1 MGDVIVVVICKNE
14 MRYLR
19 EFVDYHL
26 GLGFDR
32 IVIGDN
38 NDTDGERYDEL
49 LKDRI
54 SEGKVQIVDLR
65 GKQGFQKIFYNTLP
79 NYGVT
84 YEWAAFID
92 TDEFITFSD
101 LGKKIF
107 GNNIKNFLSSRTYV
121 TAYKLNWRIYGDN
134 GHIEYEDKPV
144 IERFP
149 EPLDEKVTFHYKFP
163 ENYHVKSILHRSE
176 PVHFTNNP
184 HGVNECEHYYT
195 PSGAKVPGGPFCEL
209 LEYSVLYVRH
219 YYTKS
224 LQEWCENKLGRSYA
238 DYLRSDKV
246 DYYPLKD
253 YFIYNEWTKE
263 KQKWMDEHE
272 YVYKLEYV
280 PSAIT
285 ENQ

>member
-1 MGDVIVVVICKNE
+1 MIVKNE

-19 EFVDYHL
+19 EFVEYHL
-26 GLGFDR
+26 GLGFDQ
-32 IVIGDN
+32 IIIGDN
-38 NDTDGERYDEL
+38 NDVDGERYDDL
-49 LKDRI
+49 LADLI
-54 SEGKVQIVDLR
+54 SEDMVKIINLR
-65 GKQGFQKIFYNTLP
+65 GLQGVQKIFYNAIKEH
-79 NYGVT
+79 VK

-107 GNNIKNFLSSRTYV
+107 GNNIKNFLTSRSYV

-134 GHIEYEDKPV
+134 GHILYEDKPV
-144 IERFP
+144 LERFP
-149 EPLDEKVTFHYKFP
+149 EPLDEKVTFHYNFP
-163 ENYHVKSILHRSE
+163 ENYHVKSILHWSE

-195 PSGAKVPGGPFCEL
+195 PLGYPVHGGPFNENI
-209 LEYSVLYVRH
+209 EYEILYVRH

-238 DYLRSDKV
+238 DYLRSDAI

-253 YFIYNEWTKE
+253 YFIYNEWTE
-263 KQKWMDEHE
+263 DKQRFLDENG
-272 YVYKLEYV
+272 YRYKHG
-280 PSAIT
+280 
-285 ENQ
+285 

>member
-1 MGDVIVVVICKNE
+1 MDKVIVVMIVKNE

-19 EFVDYHL
+19 EFVEYHL
-26 GLGFDR
+26 ALGFDQ

-38 NDTDGERYDEL
+38 NDLDGETYDDL
-49 LKDRI
+49 LGDLI
-54 SEGKVQIVDLR
+54 AEDKVVIVNLR
-65 GKQGFQKIFYNTLP
+65 GKEGVQKIFYNAIKEHIK
-79 NYGVT
+79 

-92 TDEFITFSD
+92 TDEFITFSEI
-101 LGKKIF
+101 GKRIF
-107 GNNIKNFLSSRTYV
+107 GNNIKNFLASRSYV

-144 IERFP
+144 LERFP

-163 ENYHVKSILHRSE
+163 ENYHVKSILHWSE

-195 PSGAKVPGGPFCEL
+195 PAGVKVPGGPFCEL
-209 LEYSVLYVRH
+209 LEYSILYVRH

-253 YFIYNEWTKE
+253 YFIYNRWTKE
-263 KQKWMDEHE
+263 KQKWMDEHG
-272 YVYKLEYV
+272 YIYKLEYV
-280 PSAIT
+280 PSATT

>member
-1 MGDVIVVVICKNE
+1 MDKVIVVMIVKNE

-26 GLGFDR
+26 DLGFDQ

-38 NDTDGERYDEL
+38 NDVDGERYDGL
-49 LKDRI
+49 LADFI
-54 SEGKVQIVDLR
+54 SEDKVKIINLR
-65 GKQGFQKIFYNTLP
+65 GLQGVQKIFYNAIKEH
-79 NYGVT
+79 VK

-107 GNNIKNFLSSRTYV
+107 GNNIKNFLTSRSYV

-134 GHIEYEDKPV
+134 GHILYENKPV
-144 IERFP
+144 LERFP
-149 EPLDEKVTFHYKFP
+149 EPLDEKVTFHYNFP
-163 ENYHVKSILHRSE
+163 ENYHVKSILHWSE

-195 PSGAKVPGGPFCEL
+195 PLGYPVHGGPFNENI
-209 LEYSVLYVRH
+209 EYEILYVRH

-238 DYLRSDKV
+238 DYLRSDAI

-253 YFIYNEWTKE
+253 YFIYNEWTE
-263 KQKWMDEHE
+263 DKQRFLDENG
-272 YVYKLEYV
+272 YRYKHG
-280 PSAIT
+280 
-285 ENQ
+285 

>member
-1 MGDVIVVVICKNE
+1 MIVKNE

-19 EFVDYHL
+19 EFVEYHL
-26 GLGFDR
+26 GLGFDQ

-38 NDTDGERYDEL
+38 NDVDGERYDGL
-49 LKDRI
+49 LADFI
-54 SEGKVQIVDLR
+54 SEDKVKIINLR
-65 GKQGFQKIFYNTLP
+65 GLQGVQKIFYNAIKEH
-79 NYGVT
+79 VK

-107 GNNIKNFLSSRTYV
+107 GNNIKNFLTSRSYV

-134 GHIEYEDKPV
+134 GHILYEDKPV
-144 IERFP
+144 LERFP
-149 EPLDEKVTFHYKFP
+149 EPLDEKVTFHYNFP
-163 ENYHVKSILHRSE
+163 ENYHVKSILHWSE

-195 PSGAKVPGGPFCEL
+195 PLGYPVHGGPFNENI
-209 LEYSVLYVRH
+209 EYEILYVRH

-238 DYLRSDKV
+238 DYLRSDAV

-253 YFIYNEWTKE
+253 YFIYNEWTE
-263 KQKWMDEHE
+263 DKQRFLDENG
-272 YVYKLEYV
+272 YRYKHG
-280 PSAIT
+280 
-285 ENQ
+285 